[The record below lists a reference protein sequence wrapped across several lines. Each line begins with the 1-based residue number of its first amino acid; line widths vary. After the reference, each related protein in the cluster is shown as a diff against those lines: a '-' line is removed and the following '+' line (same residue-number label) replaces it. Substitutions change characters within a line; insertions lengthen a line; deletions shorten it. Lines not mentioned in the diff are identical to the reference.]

1 MLGFP
6 ALFSKAKSVYFYEF
20 LGSMENLIEVIGIK
34 EENCINCH
42 QCIAVCPVKVCSDGS
57 GDVVKFNNQLCIGC
71 GRCIEACIKSH
82 GGIIEKSARFPIDD
96 AAKFCAR
103 LPEREM
109 IALIA
114 PSAQSNFPLKKLITA
129 LKMLGIKAV
138 YDVSLGAE
146 ITVASYHELIMSGKA
161 RLPLIAQ
168 SCPAIVKYIEIYQ
181 PGLLKYLAPSGS
193 PVHDTA
199 VYVKSLH
206 PDSEIVFISPCLAKR
221 REFQDSQAV
230 QYNVIYQS
238 IKKIFKDNNIVLD
251 DLEDSDF
258 DNQVPAGIA
267 TNFSS
272 PGGLGECYRFNYLQT
287 PASKIRKVEG
297 PLVYEKYLPELQMA
311 IFKKDPNLPII
322 VDILSCEKGCNMG
335 PGCINYRRSLDQI
348 ERAVTVR
355 SEESRANET
364 GRQQLKAFLQDV
376 IKQHDFSYHLYKNLS
391 ANNTLRIPSETQ
403 LHKIY
408 HAMHKTNS
416 KDFRNCAACGYNS
429 CYHMAIA
436 IFNGLNKGEN
446 CHLYQ
451 EKELR
456 REQEILNEMVEEL
469 AQLNEQLQNEFNERK
484 HQEQLLVQNSKLA
497 AMGEM
502 IGMIA
507 HQWRQP
513 LSSISTL
520 AGNLQVYL
528 DLDMFDKNQFNEL
541 LNDINAHAQY
551 LSNTINDFRHFFKP
565 DNPRDMVVMNR
576 VIEDTLNIIGK
587 SLEYKNIA
595 LIKEYSFSI
604 PILTYPN
611 ELMQVFLNLIKN
623 ASDAF
628 VDKGIAKPQITIQ
641 GIETNDYVEV
651 TVYDNAGGIPEDI
664 IEKIFDPY
672 FSTKGPGI
680 GTGLGLYISKTIIQ
694 EHCRGQLWVRNTE
707 EGASFTI
714 KLPLV

>member
-1 MLGFP
+1 
-6 ALFSKAKSVYFYEF
+6 
-20 LGSMENLIEVIGIK
+20 MENLIQVIGIK

-57 GDVVKFNNQLCIGC
+57 GDVVKFNNHLCIGC

-82 GGIIEKSARFPIDD
+82 GGIMEKSARFPIDD
-96 AAKFCAR
+96 AAEFITR
-103 LPEREM
+103 LPEQEM
-109 IALIA
+109 VALVA
-114 PSAQSNFPLKKLITA
+114 PSAHSNFPLKKLITA
-129 LKMLGIKAV
+129 LKILGIKAV

-146 ITVASYHELIMSGKA
+146 ITVASYRKLIDSAQAK
-161 RLPLIAQ
+161 LPLISQ

-206 PDSEIVFISPCLAKR
+206 PHSELVFISPCLAKR
-221 REFQDSQAV
+221 REFQDSQIV

-238 IKKIFKDNNIVLD
+238 LEKIFKDNNIVLD
-251 DLEDSDF
+251 NLEESDF

-267 TNFSS
+267 TNFSI
-272 PGGLGECYRFNYLQT
+272 PGGLSECYRYNYPDTQ
-287 PASKIRKVEG
+287 ASEIRKIEG
-297 PLVYEKYLPELQMA
+297 PLVYDKYLPELQMA

-335 PGCINYRRSLDQI
+335 PGCINHRRSLDQI
-348 ERAVTVR
+348 ERAITVR
-355 SEESRANET
+355 SEQSRADET
-364 GRQQLKAFLQDV
+364 RHQQLKDFLQDV
-376 IKQHDFSYHLYKNLS
+376 IKQHNFSYHSYKNLS
-391 ANNTLRIPSETQ
+391 ANNTLRIPSETE

-408 HAMHKTNS
+408 HAMHKTEP

-456 REQEILNEMVEEL
+456 REQDILNEMVEEL
-469 AQLNEQLQNEFNERK
+469 AQLNEQLQTEFNERK
-484 HQEQLLVQNSKLA
+484 QQEQLLIQNSKLA

-528 DLDMFDKNQFNEL
+528 DLDMFDKNQFTEL

-565 DNPRDMVVMNR
+565 DNPKDKVLMTQI
-576 VIEDTLNIIGK
+576 IEDTLGIIGK

-595 LIKEYSFSI
+595 LIKDYSFFT

-628 VDKGIAKPQITIQ
+628 IDKEILVPQIIIR
-641 GIETNDYVEV
+641 GFETNDYVQV
-651 TVYDNAGGIPEDI
+651 DVYDNAGGIPENI
-664 IEKIFDPY
+664 IDKIFDPY

-680 GTGLGLYISKTIIQ
+680 GTGLGLYMSRTIVQ
-694 EHCRGQLWVRNTE
+694 EHCRGQLFAYNTE
-707 EGASFTI
+707 GGSCFTV

>member
-1 MLGFP
+1 
-6 ALFSKAKSVYFYEF
+6 
-20 LGSMENLIEVIGIK
+20 MENLIEVIGIK

-57 GDVVKFNNQLCIGC
+57 GDVVKFNNHLCIGC

-82 GGIIEKSARFPIDD
+82 GGIVEKSARFPIDD
-96 AAKFCAR
+96 AAEFITQ

-109 IALIA
+109 VALVA
-114 PSAQSNFPLKKLITA
+114 PSAQSNFPLRKLITG
-129 LKMLGIKAV
+129 LKMLGVKAV

-146 ITVASYHELIMSGKA
+146 ITVASYHKLIASGQV

-168 SCPAIVKYIEIYQ
+168 PCPAIVTYLEIYQ
-181 PGLLKYLAPSGS
+181 PGLLKYLAPIGS
-193 PVHDTA
+193 PVHNTA

-206 PDSEIVFISPCLAKR
+206 PDSELVFISPCLAKR
-221 REFQDSQAV
+221 REFQKSKMV

-238 IKKIFKDNNIVLD
+238 IEKIFKDNNIVLD
-251 DLEDSDF
+251 NLEDSDF
-258 DNQVPAGIA
+258 DNRVSAGIA

-272 PGGLGECYRFNYLQT
+272 SGGLSECYQYNYPDT
-287 PASKIRKVEG
+287 STSEIREVNG
-297 PLVYEKYLPELQMA
+297 PLAYDKYLPELQIA
-311 IFKKDPNLPII
+311 IFKKDPNLPLI
-322 VDILSCEKGCNMG
+322 VDILSCRKGCNIG
-335 PGCINYRRSLDQI
+335 PGCINHHRSLDRI
-348 ERAVTVR
+348 ERTIAVR
-355 SEESRANET
+355 SEQGRVDEPN
-364 GRQQLKAFLQDV
+364 RQQLKDFLRDV
-376 IKQHDFSYHLYKNLS
+376 IKQHDFSYHSYKNL
-391 ANNTLRIPSETQ
+391 ATNNTLKLPSETE

-408 HAMHKTNS
+408 HAMHKTEP

-429 CYHMAIA
+429 CYYMAIA

-451 EKELR
+451 EKELL

-469 AQLNEQLQNEFNERK
+469 AQLNEQLQSEFNERK
-484 HQEQLLVQNSKLA
+484 QQEQILIQNSKLA

-528 DLDMFDKNQFNEL
+528 DLDMFDKNQFKEL
-541 LNDINAHAQY
+541 LNDINVHAQY

-565 DNPRDMVVMNR
+565 DNPKDMIVMTQ
-576 VIEDTLNIIGK
+576 VIENTLGIIGK
-587 SLEYKNIA
+587 SLEYNNVT
-595 LIKEYSFSI
+595 LIKDYSFST

-611 ELMQVFLNLIKN
+611 ELMQVLLNLIKN

-628 VDKGIAKPQITIQ
+628 VDNKVIKPQITIR
-641 GIETNDYVEV
+641 GFETDDYLEVE
-651 TVYDNAGGIPEDI
+651 VYDNAGGIPDEI
-664 IEKIFDPY
+664 INKVFDPY
-672 FSTKGPGI
+672 FSTKTSGI
-680 GTGLGLYISKTIIQ
+680 GTGLGLYISRTIVQ
-694 EHCRGQLWVRNTE
+694 EHCRGQLLARNTE
-707 EGASFTI
+707 EGACFTI
-714 KLPLV
+714 KLPLD

>member
-1 MLGFP
+1 
-6 ALFSKAKSVYFYEF
+6 
-20 LGSMENLIEVIGIK
+20 MENLIEVIGIK

-57 GDVVKFNNQLCIGC
+57 GNVVKFNNQLCIGC

-82 GGIIEKSARFPIDD
+82 GGIVEKSARFPIDD
-96 AAKFCAR
+96 APQFMAR

-109 IALIA
+109 VALVA

-146 ITVASYHELIMSGKA
+146 ITVASYHELITSGKV

-168 SCPAIVKYIEIYQ
+168 PCPAIVKYIEIYQ
-181 PGLLKYLAPSGS
+181 PGLLKHLAPSGS

-199 VYVKSLH
+199 VYIKSLH
-206 PDSEIVFISPCLAKR
+206 PDSELVFISPCLAKR
-221 REFQDSQAV
+221 REFQDSQVV
-230 QYNVIYQS
+230 QYNVIYHS
-238 IKKIFKDNNIVLD
+238 IDKIFKDNNIELD
-251 DLEDSDF
+251 NLEDSDF

-272 PGGLGECYRFNYLQT
+272 PGGLGECYQFNYPET
-287 PASKIRKVEG
+287 PASEIRRIEG
-297 PLVYEKYLPELQMA
+297 PLVYDKYLPELQMA
-311 IFKKDPNLPII
+311 IFKKNPDLPMI

-335 PGCINYRRSLDQI
+335 PGCINHRHSLDQI
-348 ERAVTVR
+348 ERAITVR
-355 SEESRANET
+355 SEQSRADESR
-364 GRQQLKAFLQDV
+364 RQQLQDFLQDV
-376 IKQHDFSYHLYKNLS
+376 IKQHDFDYRLYQNLS
-391 ANNTLRIPSETQ
+391 ANNTLKLPSETE

-408 HAMHKTNS
+408 HAMHKTEP

-456 REQEILNEMVEEL
+456 LEQNILNEMVEEL
-469 AQLNEQLQNEFNERK
+469 AQLNEQLQNEFYERK
-484 HQEQLLVQNSKLA
+484 QQEQLLVQNSKLA

-528 DLDMFDKNQFNEL
+528 DLDMFDKNQFTEL

-565 DNPRDMVVMNR
+565 DNPQDMVVMNQ

-587 SLEYKNIA
+587 SLEYKNVE
-595 LIKEYSFSI
+595 LVKDYSFST

-628 VDKGIAKPQITIQ
+628 VDKGVPKPQITIR
-641 GIETNDYVEV
+641 GFETEDYLEVEI
-651 TVYDNAGGIPEDI
+651 YDNAGGIPEEIMD
-664 IEKIFDPY
+664 KIFDPY

-680 GTGLGLYISKTIIQ
+680 GTGLGLYMSRTIVQ
-694 EHCRGQLWVRNTE
+694 EHCRGQLWARNTE
-707 EGASFTI
+707 EGACFTL
-714 KLPLV
+714 KLPLEKQMP

>member
-1 MLGFP
+1 
-6 ALFSKAKSVYFYEF
+6 
-20 LGSMENLIEVIGIK
+20 MENLIEVIGIK
-34 EENCINCH
+34 GENCINCH

-57 GDVVKFNNQLCIGC
+57 GDVVKFNNHLCIGC

-82 GGIIEKSARFPIDD
+82 SGIMEKSARFLIDD
-96 AAKFCAR
+96 ASEFVSQ

-109 IALIA
+109 VALVA
-114 PSAQSNFPLKKLITA
+114 PSVQSNFPLKKLITA

-146 ITVASYHELIMSGKA
+146 ITVASYHELIESGQVK
-161 RLPLIAQ
+161 LPLIAQ
-168 SCPAIVKYIEIYQ
+168 PCPAIVKYIEIYQ

-199 VYVKSLH
+199 VYVKSMH
-206 PDSEIVFISPCLAKR
+206 PDSELVFISPCLAKR
-221 REFQDSQAV
+221 REFQDSQVV
-230 QYNVIYQS
+230 QYNITYQS
-238 IKKIFKDNNIVLD
+238 LEKIFKDNNIVLEN
-251 DLEDSDF
+251 LEDTDF
-258 DNQVPAGIA
+258 DNQIPAGIA

-272 PGGLGECYRFNYLQT
+272 PGGLSECYRYNYPDTL
-287 PASKIRKVEG
+287 ASQIRTVDG
-297 PLVYEKYLPELQMA
+297 PLVYNKYLPELEMA
-311 IFKKDPNLPII
+311 IFKKEPNLPMI

-335 PGCINYRRSLDQI
+335 PGCINQRHSLDQI
-348 ERAVTVR
+348 ERAITVR
-355 SEESRANET
+355 SEQSCADDSR
-364 GRQQLKAFLQDV
+364 RQQLKDFVQDV
-376 IKQHDFSYHLYKNLS
+376 IKHHDFSYHSYKNLS
-391 ANNTLRIPSETQ
+391 ANNILKIPSETE

-408 HAMHKTNS
+408 HAMHKTEA

-429 CYHMAIA
+429 CYYMAIA

-456 REQEILNEMVEEL
+456 REQDTLNEMVEEL

-484 HQEQLLVQNSKLA
+484 QQEQLLIQNSKLA

-520 AGNLQVYL
+520 AGNLRVYL
-528 DLDMFDKNQFNEL
+528 DLDMFEKNQFTEL
-541 LNDINAHAQY
+541 LNDINIHAQY

-565 DNPRDMVVMNR
+565 DNPKDMVVMSQI
-576 VIEDTLNIIGK
+576 IEDTLNIIGK
-587 SLEYKNIA
+587 SLEYKNVT
-595 LIKEYSFSI
+595 LIKDYSFST

-611 ELMQVFLNLIKN
+611 ELMQVFLNLLKN

-628 VDKGIAKPQITIQ
+628 VDKRVATPQIIIR
-641 GIETNDYVEV
+641 GFETDDYVKVEI
-651 TVYDNAGGIPEDI
+651 YDNAGGIPEEI
-664 IEKIFDPY
+664 IDKVFEPY
-672 FSTKGPGI
+672 FSTKGPGT
-680 GTGLGLYISKTIIQ
+680 GTGLGLYMSKTIVH
-694 EHCRGQLWVRNTE
+694 EHCRGQLLAHNTK
-707 EGASFTI
+707 EGACFTI
-714 KLPLV
+714 KLPLA

>member
-1 MLGFP
+1 
-6 ALFSKAKSVYFYEF
+6 
-20 LGSMENLIEVIGIK
+20 
-34 EENCINCH
+34 
-42 QCIAVCPVKVCSDGS
+42 
-57 GDVVKFNNQLCIGC
+57 VVKFNNQLCIGC

-82 GGIIEKSARFPIDD
+82 GGIVEKSARFPIDD
-96 AAKFCAR
+96 AAEFMAR

-109 IALIA
+109 VALVA
-114 PSAQSNFPLKKLITA
+114 PSAQSNFRLKKLITG
-129 LKMLGIKAV
+129 LKTLGIKAV

-146 ITVASYHELIMSGKA
+146 ITVASYHELIASGQA
-161 RLPLIAQ
+161 RLPLVAQ
-168 SCPAIVKYIEIYQ
+168 PCPAIVKYIEIYQ
-181 PGLLKYLAPSGS
+181 PGLLEYLAPSGS
-193 PVHDTA
+193 PVHNTA

-206 PDSEIVFISPCLAKR
+206 PNSELVFISPCLAKR
-221 REFQDSQAV
+221 REFQDSQVV

-238 IKKIFKDNNIVLD
+238 IKKIFKENNIVLD

-267 TNFSS
+267 TNFSN
-272 PGGLGECYRFNYLQT
+272 PGGLGECYRFNYPET
-287 PASKIRKVEG
+287 PASEIRKVEG
-297 PLVYEKYLPELQMA
+297 PLAYEKYLPELQMA

-322 VDILSCEKGCNMG
+322 IDILSCEKGCNMG
-335 PGCINYRRSLDQI
+335 PGCINHRRSLDQI

-364 GRQQLKAFLQDV
+364 GRQQLKDFLQDV
-376 IKQHDFSYHLYKNLS
+376 IKQHDFSYHSYKNLS
-391 ANNTLRIPSETQ
+391 ANNTLRMPSETR

-408 HAMHKTNS
+408 YAMHKTNA

-456 REQEILNEMVEEL
+456 LEQDILNEMVEEL
-469 AQLNEQLQNEFNERK
+469 AQLNEQLQTEFNERK
-484 HQEQLLVQNSKLA
+484 HQEQLLIQNSKLA

-541 LNDINAHAQY
+541 LNDINNHAQY

-565 DNPRDMVVMNR
+565 DNPQDMVVMTQ
-576 VIEDTLNIIGK
+576 IIDDTLGIIGK
-587 SLEYKNIA
+587 SLEYKSVA
-595 LIKEYSFSI
+595 LVRDYSFST

-628 VDKGIAKPQITIQ
+628 VDKGVAKPQIIIR
-641 GIETNDYVEV
+641 GFETDDYVQID
-651 TVYDNAGGIPEDI
+651 VYDNAGGIPEDI
-664 IEKIFDPY
+664 IDNIFDPY

-680 GTGLGLYISKTIIQ
+680 GTGLGLYMSKTIVQ
-694 EHCRGQLWVRNTE
+694 EHCRGQLSARNTE
-707 EGASFTI
+707 EGACFTI